1 MKLGVFSPV
10 LASMSLED
18 ALQYLSGLGVDA
30 MELGAGGFP
39 GKAHADIIE
48 LDKDKSKVKALKSL
62 FDKYGMEISA
72 LSVHGNGVHPDKA
85 IAKTATEE
93 FEAACRVAEQLGVH
107 HVVTFSGCP
116 GDGKGDKPNWVT
128 CPWPNDFT
136 EIFEYQWN
144 DVLIPYWKKEAKVAA
159 DRGVKVCLEMHPGF
173 AVYNPQTMLR
183 LREAVGETVG
193 ANFDPSHL
201 LWQGIRPA
209 DAIKYLGKAVHF
221 FHAKDTYIDRRNTN
235 VNGVLDTKSYAL
247 ELSRSWYFRTVGY
260 GDCDFKEMISAL
272 RLVGYDHVLS
282 IEHEDSLM
290 TPKEGLEKAV
300 KYLQE
305 IMIRESNTGE
315 AWWI

>member
-48 LDKDKSKVKALKSL
+48 LDKDKSKVKALKNL

-136 EIFEYQWN
+136 EILEYQWN

-209 DAIKYLGKAVHF
+209 DAIKHLGKAVHF
-221 FHAKDTYIDRRNTN
+221 FHAKDTYIDRRNTDI
-235 VNGVLDTKSYAL
+235 NGVLDTKSYAL

-300 KYLQE
+300 KYLKD